1 MTILKNIKT
10 AFFMLLFF
18 MLLTGLIY
26 PLFITVISHIFFSEK
41 ANGSLIIHHNT
52 VVGSALIG
60 QNFSDPGYFWGR
72 PSATE
77 SYPYNAASSSGS
89 NLGPTNPLLLKAIQA
104 CVSKLRS
111 EGGGEFIPVDLV
123 TSSASGIDPDI
134 SPAAAYYQISRIA
147 HYRKLP
153 IEKIR
158 ELVVSHVKPRRF
170 DVLGEPRVNVLL
182 LNMALDKLSGKN
194 NER

>member
-1 MTILKNIKT
+1 MT
-10 AFFMLLFF
+10 LFF
-18 MLLTGLIY
+18 MVLTGFMY
-26 PLFITVISHIFFSEK
+26 PMLITVISQIFFSKK
-41 ANGSLIIHHNT
+41 ANGSLVIHNNT
-52 VVGSALIG
+52 VIGSALIG
-60 QNFSDPGYFWGR
+60 QDFSDPRYFWGR

-77 SYPYNAASSSGS
+77 SYPDNAASSGGS
-89 NLGPTNPLLLKAIQA
+89 NLGPTNPILLKAVQTR
-104 CVSKLRS
+104 VNRLRS
-111 EGGGEFIPVDLV
+111 EGGAELIPVDLV

-134 SPAAAYYQISRIA
+134 SPAAAYYQLSRIA

-158 ELVVSHVKPRRF
+158 ELVISHIEPRKF
-170 DVLGEPRVNVLL
+170 GVLGEPRVNVLL